1 MKTKPLFIIIVLII
15 VLGTIVQGQN
25 LVSNWS
31 FEDTIQCPPGQGNLD
46 FAAGWSSYNQTPD
59 YFNSCDGNGQ
69 AGVPFNVLGFQN
81 PKTGNAYA
89 GFYAY
94 ALYGNNGREII
105 GTQLTQ
111 SMNIGQKYFV
121 TFYVN
126 TAFNPNP
133 GWHSTFAINKL
144 GARFTTTPYSYW
156 NPVPIDNYAQI
167 YTDSIISDTV
177 NWVKISGSFI
187 ADSAYRFVSFGN
199 FFTDSATTHISLDTL
214 SSYAYY
220 FIDDII
226 VSVDSLFNGFNDYL
240 SSFSLLKIFPNP
252 ARDWIA
258 IERSDLISYK
268 IFDIF
273 GRIYIEDVFAPTS
286 LKSVYTG
293 NLSKGIYFIQI
304 NNLSQSSVQKI
315 IIQ

>member
-1 MKTKPLFIIIVLII
+1 MKTYILSIFIFCCAIWSLK
-15 VLGTIVQGQN
+15 GQN
-25 LVSNWS
+25 LVPNPS
-31 FEDTIQCPPGQGNLD
+31 FEVYDTCPWGQSQIK
-46 FAAGWSSYNQTPD
+46 FAVGWSSYSYTPD
-59 YFNSCDGNGQ
+59 YFNSCDDNGQ

-81 PKTGNAYA
+81 PRTGNAYA

-94 ALYGNNGREII
+94 AIMGLYREFIGTSLIQQLII
-105 GTQLTQ
+105 GK
-111 SMNIGQKYFV
+111 KYYV

-133 GWHSTFAINKL
+133 GWHSTFAVNKL
-144 GARFTTTPYSYW
+144 GARFTTVPYTYSIPI
-156 NPVPIDNYAQI
+156 PVDNFAQI

-226 VSVDSLFNGFNDYL
+226 VSPDSLYNNENMYST
-240 SSFSLLKIFPNP
+240 SSQFAKLYPNP
-252 ARDWIA
+252 AHNIIT
-258 IERSDLISYK
+258 IE
-268 IFDIF
+268 
-273 GRIYIEDVFAPTS
+273 GTA
-286 LKSVYTG
+286 LKSYTIIDMLG
-293 NLSKGIYFIQI
+293 RKYKEAEFADASQNSIYVGDLPKGMYFVAVKTLAGSWVRKVVIQ
-304 NNLSQSSVQKI
+304 
-315 IIQ
+315 